1 MIKMIIEKMPTGL
14 NIISS
19 EVGPPE
25 ASALNERF
33 GEKLN
38 ERNVNKK
45 MLSLFN
51 IFIIL
56 PFIHCFR
63 HNKYIFL
70 IK

>member
-25 ASALNERF
+25 PSAASERF
-33 GEKLN
+33 GRKLN

-45 MLSLFN
+45 MLSLLN

-63 HNKYIFL
+63 NNKYIFL

>member
-25 ASALNERF
+25 ASAASEKF
-33 GEKLN
+33 GEKFN

-45 MLSLFN
+45 MLSLLN
-51 IFIIL
+51 IFIML
-56 PFIHCFR
+56 PLFIALETT
-63 HNKYIFL
+63 NIYFL
-70 IK
+70 

>member
-25 ASALNERF
+25 ASAASEKF

-38 ERNVNKK
+38 ERNVKKK

-51 IFIIL
+51 IFIML
-56 PFIHCFR
+56 PLFIALETT
-63 HNKYIFL
+63 NIYFL
-70 IK
+70 

>member
-25 ASALNERF
+25 ASAASEKF
-33 GEKLN
+33 GEKFN

-45 MLSLFN
+45 MLSL
-51 IFIIL
+51 
-56 PFIHCFR
+56 
-63 HNKYIFL
+63 NKKFMSPLFLIFL
-70 IK
+70 TKPNI

>member
-25 ASALNERF
+25 ASAASEKF
-33 GEKLN
+33 GEKFN

-45 MLSLFN
+45 MLSLLN
-51 IFIIL
+51 IFMML
-56 PFIHCFR
+56 PLFIALETT
-63 HNKYIFL
+63 NIYFL
-70 IK
+70 

>member
-25 ASALNERF
+25 ASAASEKF

-38 ERNVNKK
+38 ERNVKKK

-51 IFIIL
+51 IFMML
-56 PFIHCFR
+56 PLFIALETT
-63 HNKYIFL
+63 NIYFL
-70 IK
+70 

>member
-1 MIKMIIEKMPTGL
+1 MIIEKMPTGL

-25 ASALNERF
+25 ASAASEKF

-38 ERNVNKK
+38 ERNVKKK

-51 IFIIL
+51 IFIML
-56 PFIHCFR
+56 PLFIALETT
-63 HNKYIFL
+63 NIYFL
-70 IK
+70 

>member
-25 ASALNERF
+25 ASAASEKF

-38 ERNVNKK
+38 ERNVKKK

-51 IFIIL
+51 IFMTL
-56 PFIHCFR
+56 PLFIALETT
-63 HNKYIFL
+63 NIYFL
-70 IK
+70 